1 VTAKVDS
8 TKLAISYM
16 NDADRFVEL
25 VLALMKEK
33 TGGGGGGDILESS
46 SETPFLV

>member
-1 VTAKVDS
+1 
-8 TKLAISYM
+8 M

-33 TGGGGGGDILESS
+33 TGGGDILEAS

>member
-25 VLALMKEK
+25 VVALMKEK
-33 TGGGGGGDILESS
+33 TGGGGGDILESS